1 MIVQEL
7 MTQNPISAQSTSS
20 VYEVMRTMLDEGIR
34 HMPIVEGRNLIGIIS
49 DRDLRGF
56 SLSLLDEP
64 ARAQER
70 LKARI
75 TSIMSSDVITV
86 DGETDVGDLI
96 DTLLDNHIGAVPVID
111 PEEGDLVGIV
121 SYVDVLRALR
131 PLASEA

>member
-1 MIVQEL
+1 MIAQDV
-7 MTQNPISAQSTSS
+7 MTRDPITAQSTAT
-20 VYEVMRTMLDEGIR
+20 VYDVMRTMLDEGIR
-34 HMPIVEGRNLIGIIS
+34 HLPVVEGKDLVGVIS

-70 LKARI
+70 LRARI
-75 TSIMSSDVITV
+75 TSIMNSDVISV
-86 DGETDVGDLI
+86 EPDTDVGDII
-96 DTLLDNHIGAVPVID
+96 DTFLDNHIGAVPVVD
-111 PEEGDLVGIV
+111 AVDGDLVGIV